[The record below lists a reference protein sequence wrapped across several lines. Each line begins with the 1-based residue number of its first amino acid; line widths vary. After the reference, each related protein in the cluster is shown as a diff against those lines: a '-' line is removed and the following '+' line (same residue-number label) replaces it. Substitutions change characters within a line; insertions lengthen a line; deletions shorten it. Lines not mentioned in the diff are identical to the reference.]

1 MSLCYQFVIPE
12 RIQPHFIIRPAPSLD
27 KTERNSRI
35 KTRTV
40 EVTQP
45 INERVIDSLIPQMT
59 SVFSQSCVSAF
70 MSFSFKRLL
79 AALSVNPHRECLCS
93 TVYACKCVHVRT
105 RVGVCVCDTEKVGF
119 GHPTFQQPLMF
130 ELRPDALRC

>member
-1 MSLCYQFVIPE
+1 M
-12 RIQPHFIIRPAPSLD
+12 
-27 KTERNSRI
+27 
-35 KTRTV
+35 

-45 INERVIDSLIPQMT
+45 INEHVIDSLIPQMT
-59 SVFSQSCVSAF
+59 SVFSQSCVAAF

-93 TVYACKCVHVRT
+93 FVYACER
-105 RVGVCVCDTEKVGF
+105 GTEKVGF